1 MLGPMRRFS
10 ELIVWQRAH
19 ALAKSV
25 YELTSTYPDSER
37 FGLTSQTQR
46 SAVSVPSNIAE
57 GAGRANDRDFAR
69 FIDIAAASASELEYQ
84 LLLGDELGYQQEP
97 SASFQSECSDI
108 RAMLTSLRR
117 TLLTSGSG

>member
-46 SAVSVPSNIAE
+46 SAVSLP
-57 GAGRANDRDFAR
+57 
-69 FIDIAAASASELEYQ
+69 
-84 LLLGDELGYQQEP
+84 
-97 SASFQSECSDI
+97 
-108 RAMLTSLRR
+108 
-117 TLLTSGSG
+117 